1 MEIYDVLRS
10 KIRDYKWASPY
21 FTGLF
26 WAAETLSLLFMIATP
41 LLLIASQ
48 FSRSTTV
55 ETANSRPS
63 PTSLAGSK
71 RTAEQKEKIGKNP
84 NIGTPSTDG
93 NTNHLSTGADT
104 PTPTLKG
111 IINDW
116 STEAATFTSVAAIMA
131 GLAKKYGWENHI
143 ILNKKT
149 AEAIEFE
156 LNTLE
161 AQGDLDEHSMREVLK
176 RVHGIEKKHLA
187 YWEKDIEESE
197 S

>member
-1 MEIYDVLRS
+1 
-10 KIRDYKWASPY
+10 
-21 FTGLF
+21 
-26 WAAETLSLLFMIATP
+26 MIATP

-55 ETANSRPS
+55 ETENSS
-63 PTSLAGSK
+63 SAPTSLAGSK
-71 RTAEQKEKIGKNP
+71 RIAEQKEKIGKNP

-116 STEAATFTSVAAIMA
+116 STEAATFTSVAATMA
-131 GLAKKYGWENHI
+131 GLAI
-143 ILNKKT
+143 
-149 AEAIEFE
+149 E

-161 AQGDLDEHSMREVLK
+161 APGHLDEHSMQEVLK
-176 RVHGIEKKHLA
+176 RVH
-187 YWEKDIEESE
+187 
-197 S
+197 